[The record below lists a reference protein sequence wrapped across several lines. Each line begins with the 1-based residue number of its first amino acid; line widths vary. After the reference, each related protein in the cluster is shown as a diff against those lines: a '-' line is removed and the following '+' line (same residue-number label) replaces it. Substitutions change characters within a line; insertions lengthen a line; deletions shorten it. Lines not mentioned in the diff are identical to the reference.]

1 MGHSDKDRAEKD
13 HAEKNHSEKSHT
25 EKFEF
30 LATLDIQRAADYL
43 SRIAEGLRKGTLNL
57 SAGGRSISLAP
68 TSMVKIEL
76 EAESRGS
83 DAGRGNLELEITW
96 KDAYVAAAETLEI
109 SVEPR
114 AEAVAAPPKG

>member
-1 MGHSDKDRAEKD
+1 MGHSEKAEKSL
-13 HAEKNHSEKSHT
+13 A

-30 LATLDIQRAADYL
+30 FATLDIQRAADYL

-57 SAGGRSISLAP
+57 SAGGRSISLTP

-83 DAGRGNLELEITW
+83 EAGRGNLELEISW
-96 KDAYVAAAETLEI
+96 KEGYAAAAETLEV

-114 AEAVAAPPKG
+114 AEVVAAHRSKE